1 MSEPKID
8 TRLWSTKAR
17 NLSPYIPGEQPQHD
31 DLCKLNTNENPFPP
45 SAEVAAAIRSV
56 LAQQADEL
64 RLYPAPESDDLRAA
78 LAELHYLDS
87 SQVFVGNG
95 SDEVLALV
103 FASFFMKERPVLAP
117 DISYSFYPVYAQT
130 FGVNLVQ
137 IALESDFS
145 IDPDAYRQP
154 CSGIIIANPNA
165 PTGLLLSLADI
176 RKLAGEHPNAVI
188 VIDEAYIDF
197 AEANS
202 VKVES
207 AEANAV
213 AHSLDTNSTQTNDAG
228 SNSSVSAI
236 SLINDYDNLLVT
248 QTFSKSRSL
257 AGLRVGMAF
266 GNASLIE
273 ALTRM
278 KNSFNSYPLDKLAQV
293 GAKASVLD
301 KEYFKKI
308 CQQVIDLR
316 KSLTKELAD
325 LDYQVLPSQANF
337 VFARPK
343 EGNASQVA
351 TSLREQGIIVRHF
364 NKPRI
369 QDYLRI
375 TIGTPEQHQ
384 RLIAALTTMQT

>member
-1 MSEPKID
+1 MSELKID
-8 TRLWSTKAR
+8 TRLWSSKAR
-17 NLSPYIPGEQPQHD
+17 NLSPYVPGEQPQHEN
-31 DLCKLNTNENPFPP
+31 LCKLNTNENPFPP
-45 SAEVAAAIRSV
+45 SPRVGEAIAKV
-56 LAQQADEL
+56 LEQQADDL

-78 LAELHYLDS
+78 LAQLYDIDIN
-87 SQVFVGNG
+87 QVFVGNG

-103 FASFFMKERPVLAP
+103 FASFFLKERPILAP

-130 FGVNLVQ
+130 FGIELVQ
-137 IALESDFS
+137 IALENDFS

-176 RKLAGEHPNAVI
+176 RKLAGEHSNSVI

-197 AEANS
+197 AQAADGS
-202 VKVES
+202 S
-207 AEANAV
+207 
-213 AHSLDTNSTQTNDAG
+213 DTE
-228 SNSSVSAI
+228 VSAV
-236 SLINDYDNLLVT
+236 SLINEFDNILVT

-278 KNSFNSYPLDKLAQV
+278 KNSFNSYPLDKLAQA
-293 GAKASVLD
+293 GATASVLD
-301 KEYFKKI
+301 VEYFTQI

-316 KSLTKELAD
+316 NSLTAELIALGFD
-325 LDYQVLPSQANF
+325 VLPSHANF

-343 EGNASQVA
+343 DGNANAVA
-351 TSLREQGIIVRHF
+351 NALREQGIIVRHF
-364 NKPRI
+364 DKPRI
-369 QDYLRI
+369 NEYLRI
-375 TIGTPEQHQ
+375 TTGTAEQNS
-384 RLIAALTTMQT
+384 RLIDALQALQKEVAIIAD

>member
-1 MSEPKID
+1 MSELKID
-8 TRLWSTKAR
+8 TRLWSSKAR
-17 NLSPYIPGEQPQHD
+17 NLSPYVPGEQPQHEN
-31 DLCKLNTNENPFPP
+31 LCKLNTNENPFPP
-45 SAEVAAAIRSV
+45 SPKVGEAIAKV
-56 LAQQADEL
+56 LEQQADDL

-78 LAELHYLDS
+78 LAQLYDIDIN
-87 SQVFVGNG
+87 QVFVGNG

-103 FASFFMKERPVLAP
+103 FASFFLKERPVLAP

-130 FGVNLVQ
+130 FGIELVQ
-137 IALESDFS
+137 IALEEDFS

-176 RKLAGEHPNAVI
+176 RKLASEHSNSVI

-197 AEANS
+197 ARAVDGSSDAEI
-202 VKVES
+202 S
-207 AEANAV
+207 AV
-213 AHSLDTNSTQTNDAG
+213 
-228 SNSSVSAI
+228 
-236 SLINDYDNLLVT
+236 SLINEFDNILVT

-293 GAKASVLD
+293 GATASVLD
-301 KEYFKKI
+301 VEYFTQT

-316 KSLTKELAD
+316 HSLTAELTALGFD
-325 LDYQVLPSQANF
+325 VLPSHANF

-343 EGNASQVA
+343 DGNANMVA
-351 TSLREQGIIVRHF
+351 NALREQGIIVRHF
-364 NKPRI
+364 DKPRI
-369 QDYLRI
+369 NEYLRI
-375 TIGTPEQHQ
+375 TTGTAEQNN
-384 RLIAALTTMQT
+384 RLIDALQTLQKEAEIIAD

>member
-1 MSEPKID
+1 MSELKID
-8 TRLWSTKAR
+8 TRLWSSKAR
-17 NLSPYIPGEQPQHD
+17 NLSPYVPGEQPQHEN
-31 DLCKLNTNENPFPP
+31 LCKLNTNENPFPP
-45 SAEVAAAIRSV
+45 SPKVGEAIAKV
-56 LAQQADEL
+56 LEQQADDL

-78 LAELHYLDS
+78 LAQLYDIDIN
-87 SQVFVGNG
+87 QVFVGNG

-103 FASFFMKERPVLAP
+103 FASFFLKERPVLAP

-130 FGVNLVQ
+130 FGIELVQ
-137 IALESDFS
+137 IALEEDFS

-176 RKLAGEHPNAVI
+176 RKLASEHSNSVI

-197 AEANS
+197 ARAVDDSSDAEI
-202 VKVES
+202 S
-207 AEANAV
+207 AV
-213 AHSLDTNSTQTNDAG
+213 
-228 SNSSVSAI
+228 
-236 SLINDYDNLLVT
+236 SLINEFDNILVT

-293 GAKASVLD
+293 GATASVLD
-301 KEYFKKI
+301 VEYFTQT

-316 KSLTKELAD
+316 QSLTAELTALGFD
-325 LDYQVLPSQANF
+325 VLPSHANF

-343 EGNASQVA
+343 DGNANTVA
-351 TSLREQGIIVRHF
+351 NALREQGIIVRHF
-364 NKPRI
+364 DKPRI
-369 QDYLRI
+369 NEYLRI
-375 TIGTPEQHQ
+375 TTGTAEQNS
-384 RLIAALTTMQT
+384 RLIDTLQTLQKEAEIIAD

>member
-1 MSEPKID
+1 MSELKID
-8 TRLWSTKAR
+8 TRLWSSKAR
-17 NLSPYIPGEQPQHD
+17 NLSPYVPGEQPQHEN
-31 DLCKLNTNENPFPP
+31 LCKLNTNENPFPP
-45 SAEVAAAIRSV
+45 SPKVGEAIAKV
-56 LAQQADEL
+56 LEQQADDL

-78 LAELHYLDS
+78 LAQLYDIDIN
-87 SQVFVGNG
+87 QVFVGNG

-103 FASFFMKERPVLAP
+103 FASFFLKERPVLAP

-130 FGVNLVQ
+130 FGIELVQ
-137 IALESDFS
+137 IALEEDFS

-176 RKLAGEHPNAVI
+176 RKLASEHSNSVI

-197 AEANS
+197 ARAADGSSDAEI
-202 VKVES
+202 S
-207 AEANAV
+207 AV
-213 AHSLDTNSTQTNDAG
+213 
-228 SNSSVSAI
+228 
-236 SLINDYDNLLVT
+236 SLINEFDNILVT

-293 GAKASVLD
+293 GATASVLD
-301 KEYFKKI
+301 VEYFTQT

-316 KSLTKELAD
+316 QSLTAELTALGFD
-325 LDYQVLPSQANF
+325 VLPSHANF

-343 EGNASQVA
+343 DGNANTVA
-351 TSLREQGIIVRHF
+351 NALREQGIIVRHF
-364 NKPRI
+364 DKPRI
-369 QDYLRI
+369 NEYLRI
-375 TIGTPEQHQ
+375 TTGTAEQNN
-384 RLIAALTTMQT
+384 RLIDALQMLQKEAEIIAD

>member
-1 MSEPKID
+1 MSELKID
-8 TRLWSTKAR
+8 TRLWSSKAR
-17 NLSPYIPGEQPQHD
+17 NLSPYVPGEQPQHEN
-31 DLCKLNTNENPFPP
+31 LCKLNTNENPFPP
-45 SAEVAAAIRSV
+45 SPKVGEAIAKV
-56 LAQQADEL
+56 LEQQADDL

-78 LAELHYLDS
+78 LAQLYDIDIN
-87 SQVFVGNG
+87 QVFVGNG

-103 FASFFMKERPVLAP
+103 FASFFLKERPVLAP

-130 FGVNLVQ
+130 FGIELVQ
-137 IALESDFS
+137 IALEEDFS

-176 RKLAGEHPNAVI
+176 RKLASEHSNSVI

-197 AEANS
+197 ARAADGSSDAEI
-202 VKVES
+202 S
-207 AEANAV
+207 AV
-213 AHSLDTNSTQTNDAG
+213 
-228 SNSSVSAI
+228 
-236 SLINDYDNLLVT
+236 SLINEFDNILVT

-293 GAKASVLD
+293 GATASVLD
-301 KEYFKKI
+301 VEYFTQT

-316 KSLTKELAD
+316 QSLTAELTVLGFD
-325 LDYQVLPSQANF
+325 VLPSHANF

-343 EGNASQVA
+343 GGNANMVA
-351 TSLREQGIIVRHF
+351 NALREQGIIVRHF
-364 NKPRI
+364 DKPRI
-369 QDYLRI
+369 NEYLRI
-375 TIGTPEQHQ
+375 TTGTVEQNN
-384 RLIAALTTMQT
+384 RLIDAIQMLQKEAEIIAD

>member
-1 MSEPKID
+1 MSELKID
-8 TRLWSTKAR
+8 TRLWSSKAR
-17 NLSPYIPGEQPQHD
+17 NLSPYVPGEQPQHEN
-31 DLCKLNTNENPFPP
+31 LCKLNTNENPFPP
-45 SAEVAAAIRSV
+45 SPKVGEAIAKV
-56 LAQQADEL
+56 LEQQAADL

-78 LAELHYLDS
+78 LAQLYDIDIN
-87 SQVFVGNG
+87 QVFVGNG

-103 FASFFMKERPVLAP
+103 FASFFLKERPVLAP

-130 FGVNLVQ
+130 FGIELVQ
-137 IALESDFS
+137 IALEEDFS

-176 RKLAGEHPNAVI
+176 RKLASEHSNSVI

-197 AEANS
+197 ARAADGSSDAEI
-202 VKVES
+202 S
-207 AEANAV
+207 AV
-213 AHSLDTNSTQTNDAG
+213 
-228 SNSSVSAI
+228 
-236 SLINDYDNLLVT
+236 SLINEFDNILVT

-293 GAKASVLD
+293 GATASVLD
-301 KEYFKKI
+301 VEYFTQT

-316 KSLTKELAD
+316 QSLTAELTALGFD
-325 LDYQVLPSQANF
+325 VLPSHANF

-343 EGNASQVA
+343 DGNANTVA
-351 TSLREQGIIVRHF
+351 NALREQGIIVRHF
-364 NKPRI
+364 DKPRI
-369 QDYLRI
+369 NEYLRI
-375 TIGTPEQHQ
+375 TTGTAEQNN
-384 RLIAALTTMQT
+384 RLIDALQTLQKEAEIITD

>member
-1 MSEPKID
+1 MSELRTD
-8 TRLWSTKAR
+8 TRLWSSKAR

-31 DLCKLNTNENPFPP
+31 NLCKLNTNENPFPP
-45 SAEVAAAIRSV
+45 SPKVGEAIAKV
-56 LAQQADEL
+56 LAQQADDL

-78 LAELHYLDS
+78 LAQLHHLNVN
-87 SQVFVGNG
+87 QVFVGNG

-130 FGVNLVQ
+130 FGVHLVK
-137 IALESDFS
+137 IPLEEDFS

-176 RKLAGEHPNAVI
+176 RKLASEHSNAVI

-197 AEANS
+197 AQLNLES
-202 VKVES
+202 V
-207 AEANAV
+207 
-213 AHSLDTNSTQTNDAG
+213 DAQ
-228 SNSSVSAI
+228 VSAV
-236 SLINDYDNLLVT
+236 SLINEYDNVIVT

-293 GAKASVLD
+293 GATASVLD
-301 KEYFKKI
+301 VDYFEQTR
-308 CQQVIDLR
+308 QQVIDLR
-316 KSLTKELAD
+316 TSLTAELTA
-325 LDYQVLPSQANF
+325 LGHKVLPSHANF
-337 VFARPK
+337 VFVRPK
-343 EGNASQVA
+343 DGNASAVA
-351 TSLREQGIIVRHF
+351 SALREQGIIVRHF
-364 NKPRI
+364 DKPRI
-369 QDYLRI
+369 AEYLRI
-375 TIGTPEQHQ
+375 TIGTAEQNQ
-384 RLIAALTTMQT
+384 RLIEALTTLQADAEVVTAD

>member
-1 MSEPKID
+1 MSELKID
-8 TRLWSTKAR
+8 TRLWSSKAR
-17 NLSPYIPGEQPQHD
+17 NLSPYVPGEQPQHEN
-31 DLCKLNTNENPFPP
+31 LCKLNTNENPFPP
-45 SAEVAAAIRSV
+45 SPKVGEAIAKV
-56 LAQQADEL
+56 LEQQAADL

-78 LAELHYLDS
+78 LAQLYDIDIN
-87 SQVFVGNG
+87 QVFVGNG

-103 FASFFMKERPVLAP
+103 FASFFLKERPVLAP

-130 FGVNLVQ
+130 FGIELVQ
-137 IALESDFS
+137 IALEEDFS

-176 RKLAGEHPNAVI
+176 RKLASEHSNSVI

-197 AEANS
+197 ARAVDGSSDAEI
-202 VKVES
+202 S
-207 AEANAV
+207 AV
-213 AHSLDTNSTQTNDAG
+213 
-228 SNSSVSAI
+228 
-236 SLINDYDNLLVT
+236 SLINEFDNILVT

-293 GAKASVLD
+293 GATASVLD
-301 KEYFKKI
+301 VEYFTQT

-316 KSLTKELAD
+316 QSLTAELTALGFD
-325 LDYQVLPSQANF
+325 VLPSHANF

-343 EGNASQVA
+343 DGNANTVA
-351 TSLREQGIIVRHF
+351 NALREQGIIVRHF
-364 NKPRI
+364 DKPRI
-369 QDYLRI
+369 NEYLRI
-375 TIGTPEQHQ
+375 TTGTAEQNN
-384 RLIAALTTMQT
+384 RLIDALQMLQKEAEIIAD

>member
-1 MSEPKID
+1 MSELKID
-8 TRLWSTKAR
+8 TRLWSSKAR
-17 NLSPYIPGEQPQHD
+17 NLSPYVPGEQPQHEN
-31 DLCKLNTNENPFPP
+31 LCKLNTNENPFPP
-45 SAEVAAAIRSV
+45 SPKVGEAIAKV
-56 LAQQADEL
+56 LEQQADDL

-78 LAELHYLDS
+78 LAQLYDIDIN
-87 SQVFVGNG
+87 QVFVGNG

-103 FASFFMKERPVLAP
+103 FASFFLKERPVLAP

-130 FGVNLVQ
+130 FGIELIQ
-137 IALESDFS
+137 IALEEDFS

-176 RKLAGEHPNAVI
+176 RKLASEHSNAVI

-197 AEANS
+197 ARAADGS
-202 VKVES
+202 SDVEIS
-207 AEANAV
+207 AV
-213 AHSLDTNSTQTNDAG
+213 
-228 SNSSVSAI
+228 
-236 SLINDYDNLLVT
+236 SLINEFDNILVT

-278 KNSFNSYPLDKLAQV
+278 KNSFNSYPLDKLAQA
-293 GAKASVLD
+293 GATASVLD
-301 KEYFKKI
+301 VQYFTQT

-316 KSLTKELAD
+316 HSLTAELTVLGFD
-325 LDYQVLPSQANF
+325 VLPSHANF

-343 EGNASQVA
+343 DGNANTVA
-351 TSLREQGIIVRHF
+351 NALREQGIIVRHF
-364 NKPRI
+364 DKPRI
-369 QDYLRI
+369 NEYLRI
-375 TIGTPEQHQ
+375 TTGTAEQNS
-384 RLIAALTTMQT
+384 RLIDALQALQKEADIIAD